1 MHVHA
6 LNSCFSV
13 FSALTYSLEEY
24 SEHPSSA
31 VCISY
36 QVVSYMMGAELVGG
50 TLQELL
56 LPVQEVTGDAVHELL
71 LPGHQPQGLQ
81 VAAQQWHHLSIQ
93 AVD

>member
-1 MHVHA
+1 
-6 LNSCFSV
+6 
-13 FSALTYSLEEY
+13 
-24 SEHPSSA
+24 
-31 VCISY
+31 
-36 QVVSYMMGAELVGG
+36 MGAELVGG